1 MINES
6 ELLWGISTGI
16 YYLFLAGGNAASPQA
31 GALGRHESCHTLPI
45 PHTGRTSV
53 IRIPSPGS
61 LHHVEGAC
69 EVPSVGGI
77 WQLLIF
83 LYLLEN
89 PLSPPLPMVRVH
101 SNMQAEDRASSEDGG
116 RGTGSRRHNLEF
128 PLISPIAREFEVG
141 WCVCS
146 SRSRPMLED
155 TFGFLYLW
163 PSVNGTPPTLKMSI

>member
-16 YYLFLAGGNAASPQA
+16 YYLFLAGGKAASPQA
-31 GALGRHESCHTLPI
+31 GALGMHESCHTPPI

-61 LHHVEGAC
+61 LRHVEGAC
-69 EVPSVGGI
+69 EVPNVGGI

-89 PLSPPLPMVRVH
+89 PLSPPLPMVRAH
-101 SNMQAEDRASSEDGG
+101 SNMEAEDRASSEDGG
-116 RGTGSRRHNLEF
+116 RSTGSRRHDLEF
-128 PLISPIAREFEVG
+128 ALISRIAREFGVG
-141 WCVCS
+141 
-146 SRSRPMLED
+146 
-155 TFGFLYLW
+155 
-163 PSVNGTPPTLKMSI
+163 

>member
-16 YYLFLAGGNAASPQA
+16 YYLFLAGGKAASPQA
-31 GALGRHESCHTLPI
+31 GALGMHESCHTPPI

-61 LHHVEGAC
+61 LRHVEGAC
-69 EVPSVGGI
+69 EVPNVGGI

-89 PLSPPLPMVRVH
+89 PLSPPLPMVRAH
-101 SNMQAEDRASSEDGG
+101 SNMEAEDRASQRMGEGALGQGG
-116 RGTGSRRHNLEF
+116 MIWNSL
-128 PLISPIAREFEVG
+128 
-141 WCVCS
+141 
-146 SRSRPMLED
+146 
-155 TFGFLYLW
+155 
-163 PSVNGTPPTLKMSI
+163 